1 MADLLTKI
9 AVATPAVRS
18 TRDPFSLL
26 RAEMNDLVA
35 RMWNGSGDS
44 AVGPMLAPALDVSES
59 DNTFEVR
66 MDVPGMAAKDID
78 IQVRGNVVSVSGKR
92 QEEQEE
98 KGKTYHRIE
107 RSLGSFSRSLT
118 LPCDINEDEV
128 AANYENGVLVVTLP
142 KSETNKGR
150 KITVK

>member
-1 MADLLTKI
+1 MADLLTKK